1 MATTNTPVVVD
12 KKAIDRETVIAEAN
26 ITKIFEIIKQEA
38 RYTNNTNN
46 KISYTELLKG
56 VIQEKVNKIPEIKES
71 TESIKQNEEN
81 TEENIVKQEIITE
94 KTVENMATEPKKEDE
109 TVVIQKSERKYPEE
123 VTKKSL
129 GIGIKL
135 K

>member
-1 MATTNTPVVVD
+1 
-12 KKAIDRETVIAEAN
+12 
-26 ITKIFEIIKQEA
+26 
-38 RYTNNTNN
+38 
-46 KISYTELLKG
+46 
-56 VIQEKVNKIPEIKES
+56 
-71 TESIKQNEEN
+71 
-81 TEENIVKQEIITE
+81 
-94 KTVENMATEPKKEDE
+94 MATEPKKEDE